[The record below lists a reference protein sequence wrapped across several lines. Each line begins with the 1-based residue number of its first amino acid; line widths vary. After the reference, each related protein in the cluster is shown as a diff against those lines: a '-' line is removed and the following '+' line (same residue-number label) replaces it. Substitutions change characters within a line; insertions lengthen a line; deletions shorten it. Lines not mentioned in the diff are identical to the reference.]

1 MWKNGPGFYRKVYR
15 RRFLRWSISVLLT
28 SPSSHWVITLPRT
41 QSLIQNLS
49 HWLSLCHKLFR
60 MLKQTKHCLN
70 STTEPQCLYTL
81 WKNDIHLTKPS
92 MAPKWWL
99 CSGGKNIWEFGNDCS
114 ISITYIS
121 VHNLTGQEG
130 ILNKLKI
137 YFSILEHALKKE

>member
-1 MWKNGPGFYRKVYR
+1 MWKNGPGSVQEKVSQVKH
-15 RRFLRWSISVLLT
+15 FCAT
-28 SPSSHWVITLPRT
+28 NITLITLGHHTPRT

-92 MAPKWWL
+92 LAPKWWL
-99 CSGGKNIWEFGNDCS
+99 CSGGKNIWEFWNDCS

-121 VHNLTGQEG
+121 M
-130 ILNKLKI
+130 
-137 YFSILEHALKKE
+137 S